1 MLSVS
6 DLRVSYGRIEV
17 VHGISFEAKAGE
29 ITCLIGP
36 NGAGKSTTLWALSG
50 VLRSVGGRFRFNG
63 LDFTGFSPQ
72 AVVEHGLCL
81 VPENRLVFPNLS
93 VTENLRMGAYQRLGK
108 DKIGVSEDIEK
119 MLEYFPRLRKR
130 TTQEAGTM
138 SGGEQQMLALARA
151 LMANPK
157 MLMLDEP
164 SLGLAPM
171 VVEEIFEIMGT
182 LHKAGTSILLVE
194 QNVQLALNYAHRVI
208 ALELGAVA
216 FNGKAKEFADSGYI
230 HESYLGRRNLSPE
243 SGGE

>member
-1 MLSVS
+1 MLRVS
-6 DLRVSYGRIEV
+6 DLRVSYGRLEV

-50 VLRSVGGRFRFNG
+50 ILRSVGGRLRFDG
-63 LDFTGFSPQ
+63 LDVTGFSPQ
-72 AVVEHGLCL
+72 DVVKRGLCL

-93 VTENLRMGAYQRLGK
+93 VTENLRMGAYQRLRS
-108 DKIGVSEDIEK
+108 DKSGVSEDIEK

-151 LMANPK
+151 LMARPK

-171 VVEEIFEIMGT
+171 VVEEIFEIMGA

-194 QNVQLALNYAHRVI
+194 QNVQLALNYAHRIV
-208 ALELGAVA
+208 ALELGTVA
-216 FNGKAKEFADSGYI
+216 FNGEPDEFVDSDFV
-230 HESYLGRRNLSPE
+230 HESYLGRTNLPSKT
-243 SGGE
+243 GGP